1 MIRGGVNQEG
11 KMVSGPG
18 WVVGAWTNGDGAK
31 AAFKEVMREI
41 RWELWGC
48 VRKSGWNRCFRQ
60 ANSEMGLSRGE
71 TYQPGGGVF
80 ALLPR

>member
-1 MIRGGVNQEG
+1 MG
-11 KMVSGPG
+11 KMVSGLG

-48 VRKSGWNRCFRQ
+48 VRKSGWSTCFWQ
-60 ANSEMGLSRGE
+60 ANSEMRLSRGE

-80 ALLPR
+80 TLLPR